1 MTTVL
6 LPLRYAQVWATL
18 GAILLA
24 VTLALA
30 LVPDPGPLP
39 PFNYNDKFVHA
50 LAFLALMI
58 WFSGVVEVRRL
69 PMLAICLAAYGVL
82 IELLQSLT
90 VTRRPELL
98 DFAADI
104 AGILLGWILAIAG
117 LRRWCVWLESGLKAW
132 RESEKR

>member
-1 MTTVL
+1 MTNVL

-18 GAILLA
+18 GAVLLV
-24 VTLALA
+24 VTLVLA
-30 LVPDPGPLP
+30 LVPESGQLP
-39 PFNYNDKFVHA
+39 INYNDKFAHG
-50 LAFLALMI
+50 LAFLALML
-58 WFSGVVEVRRL
+58 WFSGVVEMRRL

-82 IELLQSLT
+82 IELLQSFT

-117 LRRWCVWLESGLKAW
+117 LRRWCAWLESSLKAW